1 MNTRKHMSRTRTLAL
16 AGIIPLAALSLV
28 GCNSTSGSEE
38 GADVQDVVEEDS
50 ETAPYDGA
58 LDSEFYDAYSSYIG
72 EEVTVS
78 ADVNEIVSD
87 TSFTIAGTDDT
98 TVDALLVVADGEMA
112 EVEPGLTVSV
122 TGTVMESFDLPTVE
136 DETGLDLEEDAYAD
150 YDGENYIVAS
160 EVDASAE
167 ADS

>member
-16 AGIIPLAALSLV
+16 AGIIPLATLSLV
-28 GCNSTSGSEE
+28 GCNSTSGTEE
-38 GADVQDVVEEDS
+38 GADVEDVVDEDEEV
-50 ETAPYDGA
+50 APYNGA

-98 TVDALLVVADGEMA
+98 TVEALLVVTEGEMT

-136 DETGLDLEEDAYAD
+136 EETGLDLEDDAYAD

-160 EVDASAE
+160 EVDTSVD

>member
-16 AGIIPLAALSLV
+16 AGILPLAALGLT
-28 GCNSTSGSEE
+28 GCNGTSGSEE
-38 GADVQDVVEEDS
+38 GADVEDVVEEDN
-50 ETAPYDGA
+50 ETAPYNGA
-58 LDSEFYDAYSSYIG
+58 LDSEFYDAYQSYIG

-98 TVDALLVVADGEMA
+98 TVEALLVVLEEGTV
-112 EVEPGLTVSV
+112 EVEPGAAVSV

-136 DETGLDLEEDAYAD
+136 DDTGLDLEEDAYAD

-160 EVDASAE
+160 EVDVEES
-167 ADS
+167 

>member
-1 MNTRKHMSRTRTLAL
+1 MTTRKHMSRTRTLAL
-16 AGIIPLAALSLV
+16 AGLIPLATFSLA

-38 GADVQDVVEEDS
+38 GAAVEDVVEEDG
-50 ETAPYDGA
+50 ETAPYSGA
-58 LDSEFYDAYSSYIG
+58 LDSEFYDAYQSYIG

-98 TVDALLVVADGEMA
+98 TVEALLIVAESEMA
-112 EVEPGLTVSV
+112 EVEPGLAVSV

-136 DETGLDLEEDAYAD
+136 EETGLDLEEDAYAD

-160 EVDASAE
+160 EVGTSVDANS
-167 ADS
+167 

>member
-16 AGIIPLAALSLV
+16 AGIIPLAALSLT
-28 GCNSTSGSEE
+28 GCNSTSGPEE
-38 GADVQDVVEEDS
+38 GADVEDVVEEDN
-50 ETAPYDGA
+50 EAAPYNGA
-58 LDSEFYDAYSSYIG
+58 LDSEFYDAYESYIG

-78 ADVNEIVSD
+78 ADVNEIISD

-98 TVDALLVVADGEMA
+98 TVEALLVVTEGEMP
-112 EVEPGLTVSV
+112 EVESGLTVAV

-160 EVDASAE
+160 EVDTSVD